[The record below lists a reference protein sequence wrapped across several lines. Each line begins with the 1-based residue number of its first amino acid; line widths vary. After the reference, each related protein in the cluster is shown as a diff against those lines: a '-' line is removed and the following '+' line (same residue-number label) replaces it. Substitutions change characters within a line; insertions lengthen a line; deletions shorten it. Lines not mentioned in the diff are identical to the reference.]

1 MVDALAHRKLIFIIL
16 ILNLLSALRI
26 NNKQWLDEF
35 EMEDYP
41 DTQVEVEPIE
51 EEVISSDSNVMT
63 TEEPI

>member
-41 DTQVEVEPIE
+41 DTAVEVEPI
-51 EEVISSDSNVMT
+51 
-63 TEEPI
+63 